1 MINMKDLLSKLPL
14 LVLVLWPLAACV
26 PLPPLT
32 PPPISQPAED
42 ETLYQQAENS
52 YRRQAYRQ
60 ALQQYTAYLERHPQ
74 GGHATAARLRE
85 AELLG
90 LLGDWQGALRRYQT
104 LLARE
109 PAPEIALK
117 ARYGLGQSHF
127 KLGRYQQAAQI
138 LDSLTARDLPRSL
151 WFSTQALLAEIAL
164 KQGQVAQAFTR
175 LRLAAQ
181 DLPAGDQEW
190 FDDLKTRL
198 VEQAAPDELQSL
210 AEMYRDTPLSAALLL
225 RLARLAQ
232 EAGRLEEAKKWVN
245 TLQERF
251 PASPE
256 AATGARLLAG
266 ARRSLGVLL
275 PLTGEMG
282 NVGQKVRQGMELAVK
297 GAAVELTFRDT
308 RNDPGASAQA
318 VRDLAQSPGLTAILG
333 PLTAGVAQA
342 AAEAAQAA
350 RVPLIALSQ
359 KSGLT
364 QTGDMVFQAFITP
377 RQQVWALL
385 RYTLGNLGLKSYA
398 VLYPDSSYGRTF
410 LQQFQEELE
419 AQGGELAA
427 QESYAP
433 GTHDFAPVLAVLK
446 DAAAGAQAL
455 FIPDDL
461 AVAAEVADSLAS
473 GPWKPARLL
482 GTNLMHQ
489 PQISPAQA
497 RALEGV
503 LFPDAFFSGD
513 SNSGVQQFVAAYR
526 QQYGEDPDYL
536 AAQGFVVARLLV
548 KLLESEKTLD
558 RSNLPHL
565 LHTAKTY
572 PDIPW
577 FRGFSP
583 SREEEAHIYVLTIK
597 DGKVQMAP

>member
-1 MINMKDLLSKLPL
+1 MESPSRKFLIYFFLILLLLP
-14 LVLVLWPLAACV
+14 ACV
-26 PLPPLT
+26 PLPPPT
-32 PPPISQPAED
+32 PPSVSFAAEEEGLYREAED
-42 ETLYQQAENS
+42 G
-52 YRRQAYRQ
+52 YRRQAYRP
-60 ALQQYTAYLERHPQ
+60 ALQKYTAYLERYPQ
-74 GGHATAARLRE
+74 GKHANAVRLRE

-90 LLGDWQGALRRYQT
+90 LLGDWPGSLRRYQS

-117 ARYGLGQSHF
+117 ARYGLGQAYF
-127 KLGRYQQAAQI
+127 KLARYQQAAQV
-138 LDSLTARDLPRSL
+138 LDSLTAADLPRSL
-151 WFSTQALLAEIAL
+151 WFSTQALLTEIAL
-164 KQGQVAQAFTR
+164 KQGQVGQAFTR

-181 DLPAGDQEW
+181 DLPSGDQEW
-190 FDDLKTRL
+190 FDDLKSRL
-198 VEQAAPDELQSL
+198 VQQAAPDELQSL
-210 AEMYRDTPLSAALLL
+210 AEMYRDAPLSAALLL
-225 RLARLAQ
+225 RLAQLAQ
-232 EAGRLEEAKKWVN
+232 DAGRLDEAKKWVT

-256 AATGARLLAG
+256 AAAAGRLLVG

-308 RNDPGASAQA
+308 RNDPGAAAQA
-318 VRDLAQSPGLTAILG
+318 VRDLGQGPGLTAILG

-342 AAEAAQAA
+342 AAEAAQVA
-350 RVPLIALSQ
+350 RVPLIAFSQ
-359 KSGLT
+359 KPGLT

-377 RQQVWALL
+377 RQQVRALL
-385 RYTLGNLGLKSYA
+385 RYTLGNLGLRKYA

-410 LQQFQEELE
+410 SQLFQEELE
-419 AQGGELAA
+419 AQGGELDA
-427 QESYAP
+427 QESYAS

-455 FIPDDL
+455 FLPDDPGM
-461 AVAAEVADSLAS
+461 AAEVANSLAS
-473 GPWKPARLL
+473 GPWKFARLL

-489 PQISPAQA
+489 SHLTPAQA
-497 RALEGV
+497 TALEGM
-503 LFPDAFFSGD
+503 LFPDAFYAGD
-513 SNSGVQQFVAAYR
+513 PNPGVQQFVSAYR

-548 KLLESEKTLD
+548 KLAESEKTLD

-577 FRGFSP
+577 FKGFSP
-583 SREEEAHIYVLTIK
+583 SREEEAHIYILTIK
-597 DGKVQMAP
+597 DGQVQMAP